1 MILKTKVLPIEYD
14 EKTKNKAIR
23 LKKFLEKN
31 PDFFKTF
38 LESDKISY
46 VDEEASIFLTDK
58 VSILDYITKLHP
70 ADVLSFLEDDLFPS
84 EMERLN
90 LLHIILNKKLDG
102 LYSFDPEDVISA
114 ELGLVYAYFFDSK
127 DYEELKKFLTTE
139 DYDVDKIYASMYEKY
154 RFPFLNL
161 ILDKNLSN
169 IRNFFYSEGELS
181 NLLGQMSK
189 TTLYELT
196 TITPPKETEE
206 ITLPFTKED
215 SINLVR
221 SFLETI
227 EPSHTWIKIF
237 DECLKEDK
245 LISDSDDERIKE
257 YIDKDRDT
265 WQCVYGD
272 NDWYIYAPWNNTI
285 EDAID
290 LVHEFIHYFASIH
303 AKEESTYSSLKEFPS
318 LFFEQFFCNYLL
330 EHGYPKDEINK
341 YNKNRLYYIYE
352 NGESLADIISYL
364 NSRIEGE
371 VITEEEEI
379 AIEQNNWT
387 DTLSPSELK
396 RRVLKRV
403 DDFIVESIETPT
415 LLLSLYP
422 YIEGKYYADI
432 MFERY
437 KSDKSILPSMIY
449 VTNNLKNQSTDE
461 ILNYL
466 NLSPP
471 TKEEVLQKVYK
482 KRAK

>member
-38 LESDKISY
+38 LEGDKISY

-227 EPSHTWIKIF
+227 EPSHTWTKIF

-245 LISDSDDERIKE
+245 LISDSYDERIKE

-272 NDWYIYAPWNNTI
+272 NDWYIYTPWNNTI

-318 LFFEQFFCNYLL
+318 LFFEQVFCHYLL
-330 EHGYPKDEINK
+330 EHGYPKDEIDK
-341 YNKNRLYYIYE
+341 YNKNRLYYVYE
-352 NGESLADIISYL
+352 NGESLSDIISYL

-379 AIEQNNWT
+379 ALEQNNWT

-482 KRAK
+482 KKS